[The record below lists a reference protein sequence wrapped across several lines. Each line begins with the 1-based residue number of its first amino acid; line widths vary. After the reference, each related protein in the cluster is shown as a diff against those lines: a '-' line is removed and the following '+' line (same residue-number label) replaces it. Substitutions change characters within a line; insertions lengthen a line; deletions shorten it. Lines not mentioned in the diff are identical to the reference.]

1 MNKPI
6 KILYV
11 DDEPINL
18 KLFHIIFSKVCEVI
32 IVDSANE
39 AFKALENNHDITF
52 IISDLS
58 MPVMNGLEFINI
70 AKMKYPE
77 KKYSLLTGFHMNEEI
92 QNALEIG
99 LIEQYFNKPITK
111 EKILNYINM
120 PLS

>member
-1 MNKPI
+1 MSKPV

-18 KLFHIIFSKVCEVI
+18 KLFQIIFSKVYEVI

-39 AFKALENNHDITF
+39 ALKVLENNLDITF

-58 MPVMNGLEFINI
+58 MPVMNGLEFIHV

-92 QNALEIG
+92 QNALEVG
-99 LIEQYFNKPITK
+99 LIEQYFIKPLVK
-111 EKILNYINM
+111 EKILSYIDM
-120 PLS
+120 QSS